1 MCARGSPQP
10 ADAPIRPGL
19 QGSRRRRVLLA
30 LGWHSSDLHRG
41 VAAYARKAGWA
52 LNIDMAR
59 GTPIPRNWR
68 GDGVICVLGMDPT
81 VDEAVLAWKL
91 PTVSIGPFSTE
102 EIPQVMPDNEAIGK
116 LAGEHFLMR
125 GFRHFAFY
133 VRSGGL
139 GERLRMEGFRRC
151 LTAAGRDLTLLQ
163 RPASERGGGF
173 PEEAGEAGWLEKAL
187 ATLRRP
193 AAVFAEYDDRAME
206 ILDACENAGLSVPEE
221 VAVLGVDNDELR
233 CGFATTPLSSV
244 DDDQAKQGY
253 EAARLLDGLM
263 RGEPRVE
270 RKVLVPPKGV
280 VTRKS
285 TDILAIGHPN
295 VAKAL
300 RLIWEHYTEPLTAEA
315 VASEIPMSSRRL
327 HDAFLRHV
335 GRTMAEEITRR
346 RLEHAQRLLE
356 DPKRRKME
364 EIAERS
370 GFTSADHMG
379 KIFSRALGLSP
390 SNYRRQKALG

>member
-1 MCARGSPQP
+1 MQA
-10 ADAPIRPGL
+10 IL
-19 QGSRRRRVLLA
+19 QRLRRRRVLLA
-30 LGWHSSDLHRG
+30 LGWYSTDLHRG

-52 LNIDMAR
+52 LNIDMER
-59 GTPIPRNWR
+59 GTPIPRNWK
-68 GDGVICVLGMDPT
+68 GDGVICVLGMDPSI
-81 VDEAVLAWKL
+81 DEAVLAWKL
-91 PTVSIGPFSTE
+91 PTVSIGPFSTK

-125 GFRHFAFY
+125 GFRNFTYF

-139 GERLRMEGFRRC
+139 GERLRMEGFRGR
-151 LTAAGRDLTLLQ
+151 LAEAGYELSLLQ
-163 RPASERGGGF
+163 HPGRGRRLDS
-173 PEEAGEAGWLEKAL
+173 AGESGDMRWLEEKL
-187 ATLRRP
+187 SELRKP
-193 AAVFAEYDDRAME
+193 VAVFAEYDDRAIE

-244 DDDQAKQGY
+244 DDDQATQGY
-253 EAARLLDGLM
+253 EAARMLDALM
-263 RGEPRVE
+263 KGEPISE
-270 RKVLVPPKGV
+270 RKVLVQPRGI

-285 TDILAIGHPN
+285 TDILAIEHPN

-300 RLIWEHYTEPLTAEA
+300 RLIWEHYTESLTADA

-327 HDAFLRHV
+327 HDAFLKHV
-335 GRTMAEEITRR
+335 GRTMAEEINRR

-364 EIAERS
+364 EVAERS

-379 KIFSRALGLSP
+379 KIFMRALGVSP
-390 SNYRRQKALG
+390 SNYRRQKTLE

>member
-1 MCARGSPQP
+1 MHS
-10 ADAPIRPGL
+10 IL
-19 QGSRRRRVLLA
+19 QRSKRRRVLLA
-30 LGWHSSDLHRG
+30 LGWYSTDLHRG

-52 LNIDMAR
+52 LNIDMER
-59 GTPIPRNWR
+59 GTPIPRNWK

-81 VDEAVLAWKL
+81 IDEAVLAWKL
-91 PTVSIGPFSTE
+91 PTVSIGPFSTK
-102 EIPQVMPDNEAIGK
+102 EIPQVMPDNETIGK

-125 GFRHFAFY
+125 GFRNFAYY

-139 GERLRMEGFRRC
+139 GERLRMEGFRRRI
-151 LTAAGRDLTLLQ
+151 AEAGHELTLLQ
-163 RPASERGGGF
+163 RNPGGHRADA
-173 PEEAGEAGWLEKAL
+173 AGESGDLGWLEEKLTAL
-187 ATLRRP
+187 RKP
-193 AAVFAEYDDRAME
+193 AAVFAEYDDRAIE

-253 EAARLLDGLM
+253 EAAHLLDCLM
-263 RGEPRVE
+263 KGEPLPD
-270 RKVLVPPKGV
+270 RKLLIQPRGI

-285 TDILAIGHPN
+285 TDILAIEHPN

-315 VASEIPMSSRRL
+315 VATEIPMSSRRL
-327 HDAFLRHV
+327 HDAFLKHV

-364 EIAERS
+364 EVAERS

-379 KIFSRALGLSP
+379 KIFMRALGVSP
-390 SNYRRQKALG
+390 SIYRRQKTLG

>member
-1 MCARGSPQP
+1 MHS
-10 ADAPIRPGL
+10 IL
-19 QGSRRRRVLLA
+19 QRSKRRRVLLA
-30 LGWHSSDLHRG
+30 LGWYSTDLHRG

-52 LNIDMAR
+52 LNIDMER
-59 GTPIPRNWR
+59 GTPIPRNWK
-68 GDGVICVLGMDPT
+68 GDGVICVLGMDPAI
-81 VDEAVLAWKL
+81 DEAVLAWKL
-91 PTVSIGPFSTE
+91 PTVSIGPFSTK
-102 EIPQVMPDNEAIGK
+102 EIPQVMPDNETIGK

-125 GFRHFAFY
+125 GFRNFAYY

-139 GERLRMEGFRRC
+139 GERLRMEGFRRRISENGHA
-151 LTAAGRDLTLLQ
+151 LTILQ
-163 RPASERGGGF
+163 RPSGGRRPDAS
-173 PEEAGEAGWLEKAL
+173 GESGDPSWLEEKLAAL
-187 ATLRRP
+187 RKP
-193 AAVFAEYDDRAME
+193 VAVFAEYDDRAIE

-253 EAARLLDGLM
+253 EAGRLLDSLM
-263 RGEPRVE
+263 KGEPIAE
-270 RKVLVPPKGV
+270 RKIFVQPRGI

-285 TDILAIGHPN
+285 TDILAIEHPN

-300 RLIWEHYTEPLTAEA
+300 RLIWEHYTESLTAEA

-327 HDAFLRHV
+327 HDAFLKHV

-364 EIAERS
+364 EVAERS

-379 KIFSRALGLSP
+379 KIFMRALGVSP
-390 SNYRRQKALG
+390 SIYRRQKTLG

>member
-1 MCARGSPQP
+1 MQS
-10 ADAPIRPGL
+10 IL
-19 QGSRRRRVLLA
+19 QRSKRRRVLLA
-30 LGWHSSDLHRG
+30 LGWYSTDLHRG

-52 LNIDMAR
+52 LNIDMER
-59 GTPIPRNWR
+59 GTPIPRHWK
-68 GDGVICVLGMDPT
+68 GDGVICVLGMDT
-81 VDEAVLAWKL
+81 AIDEAVLAWKL

-102 EIPQVMPDNEAIGK
+102 GIPQVMPDNEAIGK

-125 GFRHFAFY
+125 GFRNFAYY

-139 GERLRMEGFRRC
+139 GERLRMEGFRRR
-151 LTAAGRDLTLLQ
+151 LAEAGHELTLLQ
-163 RPASERGGGF
+163 RPSVGRRFDPSKESGD
-173 PEEAGEAGWLEKAL
+173 PSWLEDKLIAL
-187 ATLRRP
+187 RKP
-193 AAVFAEYDDRAME
+193 VAVFTEYDDRAIE

-244 DDDQAKQGY
+244 DDDQAKQGF
-253 EAARLLDGLM
+253 EAARLLDCLM
-263 RGEPRVE
+263 KREPVPE
-270 RKVLVPPKGV
+270 RKVLVQPKGV

-285 TDILAIGHPN
+285 TDILAIDHPN

-315 VASEIPMSSRRL
+315 VATEIPMSSRRL
-327 HDAFLRHV
+327 HDAFFKHV

-364 EIAERS
+364 DIAERS

-379 KIFSRALGLSP
+379 KIFMRSLGVSP
-390 SNYRRQKALG
+390 SSYRRQKTLG